1 MDKTKIVY
9 LVEWRDI
16 FSDRYEYKEFRTLA
30 EARDYAQLISLRHH
44 NVSIWKKETIKLE
57 RILNIC

>member
-1 MDKTKIVY
+1 MDNTKIVY
-9 LVEWRDI
+9 LVEWQDI
-16 FSDRYEYKEFRTLA
+16 FTKRFEYYECRTLA
-30 EARDYAQLISLRHH
+30 EAKDYAQVVNKIHH